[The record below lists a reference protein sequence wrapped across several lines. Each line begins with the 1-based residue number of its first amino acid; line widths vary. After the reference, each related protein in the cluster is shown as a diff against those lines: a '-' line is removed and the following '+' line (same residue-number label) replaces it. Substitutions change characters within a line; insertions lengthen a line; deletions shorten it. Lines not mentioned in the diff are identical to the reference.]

1 VLKSRAER
9 RHECEQRIVGR
20 LLFMLEDYAVFLSAM
35 EEVWRVWHARR
46 GMSAPAARSLE
57 AEACIVSVGLL
68 RQFYEGHL
76 SHVLP
81 YCLTLPATWRCN

>member
-1 VLKSRAER
+1 MADGMRLPEYDVAGDVHAHLAAYEYLLLLTPRAWHF
-9 RHECEQRIVGR
+9 RHECLG
-20 LLFMLEDYAVFLSAM
+20 L
-35 EEVWRVWHARR
+35 
-46 GMSAPAARSLE
+46 PAARSLE
-57 AEACIVSVGLL
+57 AEACIVSVGLF

>member
-1 VLKSRAER
+1 MNAPAEPMTDPR
-9 RHECEQRIVGR
+9 EFTR
-20 LLFMLEDYAVFLSAM
+20 LALEDYAVFLSAM
-35 EEVWRVWHARR
+35 DEVWRMWHARR

-57 AEACIVSVGLL
+57 AEACIVSVGLF
-68 RQFYEGHL
+68 RQFFDGHL